1 MKSSADEL
9 VITAERVHSEEI
21 TARMKI
27 ETCENKIVT
36 LYSERNWLE
45 KEISECQAE
54 INAASLRTDSEGNPS
69 PDYNAIASAKSRMS
83 IAYTRCSQIDI
94 ELTVVQRELEEA
106 KNHLIAVQ
114 LEKVKTLKKIQE
126 KVETNNT
133 NLDISANIGFDFM
146 PVGMDMYSV
155 MKNNLR
161 KLSSAASLLG
171 GNAQTSTKAYSG
183 STSKSS
189 LAPNT
194 PSGSN
199 ANNASTGDN
208 SLDKAHDTANV
219 HFSSPVAGFQACR
232 VNKGALP
239 FGKRVQNNPLIKQ
252 NNGFDS
258 IKASQNLGSLF
269 TGNESDSSEKNR
281 KGLFGGL
288 FKKNKNNSNDKKNMG
303 AFCGFPVDE
312 HGFVKTDD
320 AAYNAFMGIYNNYTE
335 DASIIPTNGDNS
347 IEIINPLMIQGY
359 ALSRHEVEEPGKFW
373 SMHDGGGTKGS
384 FLQIAEKIPEVKS
397 RLDAGES
404 LSSLE
409 ADEELGACASLYF
422 DPLEMPRVVK
432 CHGYYEFQGN
442 GRHRI
447 IAAALMGY
455 DIPVMVTGIRP
466 KPITKEDIAQFN
478 EFRETL
484 GDMVPDNVGD
494 FVSLRDDFPEDFDKV
509 KTALNIVRQYNVIGS
524 VTTSTIVDLDKQVH
538 KSRCHGF
545 DISGIKG
552 KMRQTIKDLHKSGNA
567 AVMLLD
573 GETFFAHSRVN
584 KTDSP
589 EFQTYRGELKL
600 VGLKEENRQFK
611 VHYCGNRNIPR
622 EYDTEAKF
630 LEYVADIKNPTDSFE
645 ITILSQKPICK
656 SCLGVVS
663 QFCRKFPNAKVNII
677 SGKVDTNKGITTMRC
692 LEGGQ

>member
-1 MKSSADEL
+1 MKSSTDEL
-9 VITAERVHSEEI
+9 VITAERVHNEEI
-21 TARMKI
+21 AARVEIQKSQDRI
-27 ETCENKIVT
+27 NS
-36 LYSERNWLE
+36 LNLERANLVR
-45 KEISECQAE
+45 EIADCQAE
-54 INAASLRTDSEGNPS
+54 INAASLRTDSEGNSS
-69 PDYNAIASAKSRMS
+69 PDYDAIASARARMNM
-83 IAYTRCSQIDI
+83 AYTRSSQIEI
-94 ELTVVQRELEEA
+94 ELTVAQRELETAENNLRIVEQ
-106 KNHLIAVQ
+106 KKTETLHL
-114 LEKVKTLKKIQE
+114 IQE
-126 KVETNNT
+126 KVEVNNT
-133 NLDISANIGFDFM
+133 KLDISSNIGFDFM
-146 PVGMDMYSV
+146 PVGMDLHSV
-155 MKNNLR
+155 MKDNLR

-171 GNAQTSTKAYSG
+171 GNAKASTKAYSG
-183 STSKSS
+183 SASKSS
-189 LAPNT
+189 LSPDSR
-194 PSGSN
+194 SG
-199 ANNASTGDN
+199 NNAPTE
-208 SLDKAHDTANV
+208 DKAYNNSANEQL
-219 HFSSPVAGFQACR
+219 SSPVAGFQACR
-232 VNKGALP
+232 VNKGAMN
-239 FGKRVQNNPLIKQ
+239 FGKGVQKNPISKQ

-258 IKASQNLGSLF
+258 IKSSQNLGSVF
-269 TGNESDSSEKNR
+269 AGNEDDSSGKPK
-281 KGLFGGL
+281 KGLFRGL
-288 FKKNKNNSNDKKNMG
+288 FKKNKDNPGENKITG

-312 HGFVKTDD
+312 HGFVKTDV
-320 AAYNAFMGIYNNYTE
+320 AAYNAFMDIYKNYTE
-335 DASIIPTNGDNS
+335 DAAIIPTNGDNQT
-347 IEIINPLMIQGY
+347 EIINPLMIQGY

-494 FVSLRDDFPEDFDKV
+494 FVSLRDDSPEDFDKV

-538 KSRCHGF
+538 KSRYHGF

-589 EFQTYRGELKL
+589 EFQAYRGELKL